1 MIAIKG
7 GKILTVTNGI
17 IENGTILISDGKI
30 AAVGNDLNI
39 PAEAKV
45 IDAIGHWVT
54 PGLIDAHTHLST
66 FSEPSTMPTPMIDGN
81 EMSSPIT
88 PTIRAAD
95 ALNPFDTAI
104 PKARAAGFTTCCTLP
119 GSANIIGGTGIVFKL
134 RGNTAEKMIIPGTEQ
149 MKMALGENPKRVY
162 GTKNQMPVTRMGVAA
177 LLREKLYDA
186 VNYSKE
192 LKAAESDPAKAPK
205 PNFTLEALLPV
216 VRGEMKCRIHCHR
229 SDDIMTAI
237 KIAEEFKLDYSIEHC
252 TEGFKITEELAKRN
266 LTVVVGPLL
275 MPPSK
280 QEIWECSLTTP
291 GILAEAGVTVCL
303 TADTGSNT
311 AWLPTEIGLC
321 MARGL
326 SEEAALASVTINAA
340 RLLGVADR
348 VGSIEVGKDADLV
361 IFNGHPFS
369 NLTLTRMVMIDGE
382 CYQNTL

>member
-7 GKILTVTNGI
+7 GKILTVTNGV
-17 IENGTILISDGKI
+17 IENGTILISEGKI
-30 AAVGNDLNI
+30 AAVGTNLEI
-39 PAEAKV
+39 PADAQV
-45 IDAIGHWVT
+45 IDASGQWVT

-66 FSEPSTMPTPMIDGN
+66 FSEPATMPTPMIDGN
-81 EMSSPIT
+81 EVSSPIT
-88 PTIRAAD
+88 PSIRAAD

-119 GSANIIGGTGIVFKL
+119 GSANVIGGTGIVFKL

-162 GTKNQMPVTRMGVAA
+162 GTKNQLPVTRMGVAA
-177 LLREKLYDA
+177 LLREKLFDA
-186 VNYSKE
+186 LNYSNE
-192 LKAAESDPAKAPK
+192 LKAAEADPTKAPK
-205 PNFTLEALLPV
+205 PNFTLEALVPV

-275 MPPSK
+275 MGPGK

-291 GILAEAGVTVCL
+291 GILSDAGVTVCL

-311 AWLPTEIGLC
+311 AWLPSEIGLC

-326 SEEAALASVTINAA
+326 GEEAALASVTINAA

-361 IFNGHPFS
+361 VFDGHPFS
-369 NLTLTRMVMIDGE
+369 NFTLARLVMIDGV
-382 CYQNTL
+382 CYENRL